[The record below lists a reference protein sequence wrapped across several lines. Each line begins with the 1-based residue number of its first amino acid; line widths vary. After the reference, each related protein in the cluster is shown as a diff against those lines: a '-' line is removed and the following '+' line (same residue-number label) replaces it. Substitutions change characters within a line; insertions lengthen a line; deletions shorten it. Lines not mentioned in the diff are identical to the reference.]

1 MAKLENSMGIMD
13 KAKQVLANEEQTD
26 KLLDKAEEF
35 ATKKYGADKASH
47 IAKAREVVDSKLGDE
62 KK

>member
-1 MAKLENSMGIMD
+1 MGIMD